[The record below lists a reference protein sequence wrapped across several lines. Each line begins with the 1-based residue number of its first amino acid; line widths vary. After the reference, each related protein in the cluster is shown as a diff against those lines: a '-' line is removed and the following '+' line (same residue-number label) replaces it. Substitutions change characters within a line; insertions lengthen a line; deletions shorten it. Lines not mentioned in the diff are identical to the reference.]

1 MELKNGLML
10 NIGKAKK
17 EDAAAIIEYL
27 NVVGGESDNLL
38 FGADEFNISVSEEED
53 FIENFSS
60 SDTSA
65 IFIGK
70 VGDEIASVA
79 TIMSA
84 QRARISHQADV
95 AISVKK
101 KFWNNGIA
109 TNMMSEII
117 SFAKQNKKTEILHL
131 GVKEDNTSAI
141 YLYEKMG
148 FEKIG
153 EYKNF
158 FKIQGE
164 YHTEILM
171 NLYL

>member
-1 MELKNGLML
+1 MKLKNGLIL
-10 NIGKAKK
+10 NIEKAKK
-17 EDAAAIIEYL
+17 EDAAGIIEYL
-27 NVVGGESDNLL
+27 NLVGGESDNLL

-53 FIENFSS
+53 FIEKFSF

-65 IFIGK
+65 IFLGK
-70 VGDEIASVA
+70 VGNEIVSVA
-79 TIMSA
+79 TVISQ

-95 AISVKK
+95 AVSVKK

-117 SFAKQNKKTEILHL
+117 SFAKQNKKTEVLHL

-158 FKIQGE
+158 FKIQE
-164 YHTEILM
+164 KYYAEILM